1 MFEKVPLTFEY
12 DDLIT
17 VTWHI
22 LSNLIMMLLK
32 IGQQKNP
39 QNLKLERITN
49 QKIQKL
55 SKTHVYIVK
64 YRHLNTWD
72 THVPMGMKGLIY
84 LYGKSYLLRD
94 SVSIKQASTF
104 LFFFFSP
111 EKKCSYKQ
119 IHHRIIVLMI
129 STC

>member
-1 MFEKVPLTFEY
+1 
-12 DDLIT
+12 
-17 VTWHI
+17 
-22 LSNLIMMLLK
+22 MMLLK

-104 LFFFFSP
+104 LFFFSLQ
-111 EKKCSYKQ
+111 KKNVHTNK
-119 IHHRIIVLMI
+119 
-129 STC
+129 STTELLS